1 MFTKLFRT
9 GTTATSNWRRPS
21 GSWSRRD
28 GNAPK
33 RPGTARM
40 APVYA
45 EALTI
50 ALRGEEGGE
59 ISSYLSIMRDISE
72 RKLAEQ
78 KIE

>member
-1 MFTKLFRT
+1 
-9 GTTATSNWRRPS
+9 
-21 GSWSRRD
+21 
-28 GNAPK
+28 
-33 RPGTARM
+33 M

-50 ALRGEEGGE
+50 ALRGGERGE